1 MRALLMGGL
10 ALAAMASAAVAAD
23 KVQIGDK
30 NVFPES
36 ITSTADGTL
45 IAGSIGTGEIFR
57 AAPGTATAGS
67 WIAAQ
72 TDGPTA
78 VLGVFADEAN
88 GTLWACYSDL
98 AMFGGAGGKPSVLRS
113 FDLATGAVKASIPLG
128 EGTFCNDIATT
139 ADGTA
144 YAADTAG
151 GQLFRVKPGA
161 DTAEPFFKDA
171 ALASL
176 DGLSFGPDG
185 ALYLNG
191 VQTNKLFRLA
201 MNADGTPGALTELTL
216 SQPIKGP
223 DGMRFGEDGV
233 LYLAENGAAQV
244 SAVTFE
250 GDNAIVK
257 VVEAG
262 GWDMPTAVTKVG
274 DTLWVLEAKLSKLGG
289 TEDPGAFW
297 AYPLTLQ

>member
-1 MRALLMGGL
+1 MRVLFASGL
-10 ALAAMASAAVAAD
+10 ALAVMVGGAVAAD

-36 ITSTADGTL
+36 ITSTSDGAL
-45 IAGSIGTGEIFR
+45 IVGSIGTGEIYR
-57 AAPGTATAGS
+57 AAPGAAKTEA
-67 WIAAQ
+67 WIPAQ

-98 AMFGGAGGKPSVLRS
+98 AMFSGTPGKPSVLRS
-113 FDLATGAVKASIPLG
+113 FDLATGAQKAAITLG

-151 GQLFRVKPGA
+151 GQLFQVKAGA
-161 DTAEPFFKDA
+161 ATAEPFFKDA
-171 ALASL
+171 ALATL

-201 MNADGTPGALTELTL
+201 MNADGTAGALTELTL
-216 SQPIKGP
+216 SQPLQGP
-223 DGMRFGEDGV
+223 DGMRFGSDGV
-233 LYLAENGAAQV
+233 LYIAENAAGQV
-244 SAVTFE
+244 TGWTFD
-250 GDNAIVK
+250 GDTATVK
-257 VVEAG
+257 VTEAG
-262 GWDMPTAVTKVG
+262 GWDSPTAVTQVG
-274 DTLWVLEAKLSKLGG
+274 DTLWVLEAKLSKMG
-289 TEDPGAFW
+289 TDTGDFFAHPV
-297 AYPLTLQ
+297 TLK